1 MLKLLLFLFGL
12 VALVGIIWHIGP
24 GRIWETMSGLGPNAL
39 LLILL
44 PSLPMYLLETYGW
57 HLTLGPRARQVSFGR
72 LVAIRAVGEFVN
84 MTTPT
89 AYLGGEPLKAYF
101 LRGRGIPLVD
111 GLASVV
117 VAKTLMT
124 LAEVLFIL
132 VGIGCAVWFFGGSG
146 IPIHLGMAA
155 ISGVGLLAL
164 GTVAFFLVQRRGM
177 FSGVLKF
184 LRACRIRIRFLEARE
199 NQLQEL
205 DRTIL
210 RFYTGS
216 RGTFFLATFI
226 FFLGWI
232 AEVCEVY
239 VILYVLT
246 GSTDFLMAFAIGALS
261 VFIKGGTFFIPG
273 SVGVQE
279 GGNLALLVVFGFST
293 VIGITFALLR
303 RFREIV
309 WIGIGLLCLM
319 AMGGSP
325 ASPSGIQQEEAPT
338 GSE

>member
-1 MLKLLLFLFGL
+1 MLKLILFFFGV
-12 VALVGIIWHIGP
+12 VALVGMIWHIGP
-24 GRIWETMSGLGPNAL
+24 ARIWETMSGLGPKAL

-57 HLTLGPRARQVSFGR
+57 QLTLGPRARQVSFGR
-72 LVAIRAVGEFVN
+72 LVAIRAVGECVN

-124 LAEVLFIL
+124 FAEVLFIV
-132 VGIGCAVWFFGGSG
+132 VGIGCAVWFFGESG
-146 IPIHLGMAA
+146 IPAHFGLMA
-155 ISGVGLLAL
+155 ISSVGLLAL
-164 GTVAFFLVQRRGM
+164 GTAAFFLVQRRGM
-177 FSGVLKF
+177 FIGVLKF

-199 NQLQEL
+199 EQLQEL

-210 RFYTGS
+210 KFYAGS
-216 RGTFFLATFI
+216 RRAFFLATLI

-232 AEVCEVY
+232 AEVCEVAA
-239 VILYVLT
+239 ILYVLT

-261 VFIKGGTFFIPG
+261 VFVKGGTFLIPG

-279 GGNLALLVVFGFST
+279 GGNLALVVVFGFST
-293 VIGITFALLR
+293 VIGIAFALLR
-303 RFREIV
+303 RFREIL
-309 WIGIGLLCLM
+309 WIAIGLLCFV

-325 ASPSGIQQEEAPT
+325 PSPSGIQQKAAPT
-338 GSE
+338 SSE